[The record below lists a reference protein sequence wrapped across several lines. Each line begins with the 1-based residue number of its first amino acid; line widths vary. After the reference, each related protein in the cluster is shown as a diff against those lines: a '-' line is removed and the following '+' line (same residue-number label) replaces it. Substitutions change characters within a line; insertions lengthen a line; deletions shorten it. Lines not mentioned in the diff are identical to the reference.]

1 MPLYL
6 VSNQLPDNFDP
17 STVTEAM
24 VRDIDRLNEEAEAAG
39 VRVFA
44 GGLQPPTMAKSLR
57 AQPNGDVL
65 VTDGPYLETKEHVGG
80 FWLLECAN
88 MDEALEWGRKAAG
101 ACGTA
106 GEIREFLQ
114 MPGSSG
120 AQVRRRW
127 LQSGEG
133 MALHLVAI
141 HHPDNYDPSTE
152 GEAMMRDIHTLN
164 EEMEAAGARVFA
176 GGLQAPRK
184 AKTLRGQPNGDV
196 LITDGPYLET
206 KEHVGGFW
214 LLEAADMD
222 KALEWGRKAV
232 IACRAPVEV
241 RQFFQM
247 PEDSQAG
254 ARRRRLQAAEL

>member
-6 VSNQLPDNFDP
+6 VANHLPDNFDP

-24 VRDIDRLNEEAEAAG
+24 VRDINALNEEAEAAG

-44 GGLQPPTMAKSLR
+44 GGLLPPATAKSLR

-65 VTDGPYLETKEHVGG
+65 ITDGPYLETKEHVGG
-80 FWLLECAN
+80 FWLLDCADL
-88 MDEALEWGRKAAG
+88 DEALEWGRKGAAAG
-101 ACGTA
+101 RAS
-106 GEIREFLQ
+106 GEVRQVLQ
-114 MPGSSG
+114 TPEDSP
-120 AQVRRRW
+120 AEVRRRW
-127 LQSGEG
+127 IHSGEG

-152 GEAMMRDIHTLN
+152 GEAMMSDIDTLN
-164 EEMEAAGARVFA
+164 QEMAAAGARVFA
-176 GGLQAPRK
+176 GGLAPPAQTKSLQA
-184 AKTLRGQPNGDV
+184 QPNGDV

-222 KALEWGRKAV
+222 EALKWGRKAV
-232 IACRAPVEV
+232 VACRAPVEI

-247 PEDSQAG
+247 PEDSEAG
-254 ARRRRLQAAEL
+254 TRRRRLQAAEV